1 MAFLTQEDYSAL
13 VRNEV
18 KSILLENYSESK
30 LLAAEQMAISQ
41 VKNYLSGRYDV
52 NDIFSQTGNN
62 RNSHVVMITI
72 DCALYHLYTSTVP
85 RKMPETRE
93 QRYQDAID
101 WLKLVAR
108 GEAMAD
114 LPLIKDENGEVKES
128 IRISSKYKPSNNKW

>member
-1 MAFLTQEDYSAL
+1 MAFLTEEDYSAL

-52 NDIFSQTGNN
+52 NEIFGQTENN

-72 DCALYHLYTSTVP
+72 DCTLYHLYTSTVP
-85 RKMPETRE
+85 RKMPEIRE